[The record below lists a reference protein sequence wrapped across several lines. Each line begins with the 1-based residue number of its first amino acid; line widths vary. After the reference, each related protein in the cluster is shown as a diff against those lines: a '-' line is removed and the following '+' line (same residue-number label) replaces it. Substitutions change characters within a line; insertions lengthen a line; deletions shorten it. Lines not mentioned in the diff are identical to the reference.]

1 MVMSSKYR
9 KIILVFILCVCTY
22 IAYTTVQVA
31 NEEALSKEHEKTI
44 FDIVK
49 GLNTAV
55 LKDCMNATNAI
66 RQGNFRKPK
75 KLLVKIKDDKLYTY
89 GEYEYSDFTVEFTLD
104 KTIQSFRLYRFIKG
118 QKCFGVFEKL

>member
-1 MVMSSKYR
+1 MNLKYR
-9 KIILVFILCVCTY
+9 KIILVFILCVSTY

-66 RQGNFRKPK
+66 RQGNFNKPK
-75 KLLVKIKDDKLYTY
+75 NLLVKIKDDKLYSY
-89 GEYEYSDFTVEFTLD
+89 GDYEYSDFTVEFSID
-104 KTIQSFRLYRFIKG
+104 KTVQNFRLYSLIKD
-118 QKCFGVFEKL
+118 QKCFGIFEKL